1 MEARSEI
8 IHKALR
14 RMLSNGPL
22 TAVPKRREDEE
33 LLLRLTAARFEPG
46 REYREPEVNDL
57 LEAWLAPFVEPYG
70 IDHVTM
76 RRALVDARLLRRD
89 TAGAIY
95 RLDPARVQEL
105 RAEAEA
111 AGEPAEVMEKIRA
124 ERAARKRDHG
134 EAG

>member
-46 REYREPEVNDL
+46 REYREAEVNEL
-57 LEAWLAPFVEPYG
+57 LESWLATFVEPYG

-89 TAGAIY
+89 TAGATY
-95 RLDPARVQEL
+95 RLDPDRVQEL
-105 RAEAEA
+105 REEAKA
-111 AGEPAEVMEKIRA
+111 AGEPAEVMAKVRE
-124 ERAARKRDHG
+124 ERAARKRDH
-134 EAG
+134 AG